1 MVIVTDEP
9 SSKRSEDELCLT
21 RRPFTMTRIAQV
33 AFARLRTI
41 GVRSASTW
49 QSSAGGRLIS

>member
-49 QSSAGGRLIS
+49 QSSEEAG